1 MNDPVATPTHQHL
14 FPKRLGSV
22 AGLVAAASGL
32 AAGELLSGLFNSLA
46 SPIIGVGNRIVDLV
60 PVPVKDFAISTFGTH
75 DKQAL
80 LIGIGVTIALASI
93 LLGAIAT
100 RYLWI
105 GTVGVGLFGIVGA
118 IAGTTGRTGTASDA
132 LPSLLAGVVGAS
144 VITLLLHSTTSHD
157 RVSNSAGRR
166 VNVSSTAGRT
176 DEQVVRAVMGRECLQ
191 DGNNGDQ
198 PLVGNTDGPVH
209 SLGRRQFLALAGG
222 FAVAAGVAGTVGRKL
237 QSSSAE
243 VAKRAKLLLPAA
255 RKPLAAIPIG
265 VAVPELAAVTPFIT
279 SNRDFYRIDTAL
291 VVPKVDI
298 DSWKLTID
306 GMVENKRTYS
316 YKDILNRDLV
326 ERDIT
331 LTCVSNEV
339 GGILM
344 GNARWLGI
352 PLKELLDDAGAKSGA
367 TQIVGH
373 SVDGW
378 TSGFPTAVLDQGKEA
393 FLAIGMNGEALPF
406 AHGFPARLVVPGL
419 YGYVSATKWLTRI
432 EMTTLEAVDA
442 YWVPRGYAKEAPV
455 KLASRIDVPRGLS
468 TVPAGP
474 TAIAGIAW
482 AQTTGVAKVEVK
494 IDAGE
499 WQEAELADEQSINTW
514 RQWKL
519 RWDATP
525 GQHEITVRATDTKG
539 KLQIEQRTAPLPNGA
554 TGWHQTVVFVS

>member
-1 MNDPVATPTHQHL
+1 M
-14 FPKRLGSV
+14 LGSL
-22 AGLVAAASGL
+22 AGLVAAAAGL
-32 AAGELLSGLFNSLA
+32 AAGELLSGFFNDLA

-80 LIGIGVTIALASI
+80 LIGIGVTIAIAALVI
-93 LLGAIAT
+93 GAFAT
-100 RYLWI
+100 RWLWI
-105 GTVGVGLFGIVGA
+105 GIVGIALFGFVGA
-118 IAGTTGRTGTASDA
+118 VAAVTGRTGTVSDA
-132 LPSLLAGVVGAS
+132 LPSLLAGIVGAA
-144 VITLLLHSTTSHD
+144 VITLLLRRPTRNATTP
-157 RVSNSAGRR
+157 VA
-166 VNVSSTAGRT
+166 RT
-176 DEQVVRAVMGRECLQ
+176 DEDVVRLAMGREVVAPSVPSSVAPAL
-191 DGNNGDQ
+191 
-198 PLVGNTDGPVH
+198 
-209 SLGRRQFLALAGG
+209 SRRSFLALAGG
-222 FAVAAGVAGTVGRKL
+222 LAVAAGVAGTVGRKL
-237 QSSSAE
+237 QSSTEA
-243 VAKRAKLLLPAA
+243 VAQRAKLLLPKA
-255 RKPLAAIPIG
+255 RKPLAAIPAATG
-265 VAVPELAAVTPFIT
+265 VAELAAVTPFIT
-279 SNRDFYRIDTAL
+279 PNKDFYRIDTAL
-291 VVPKVDI
+291 VVPKVDV

-306 GMVENKRTYS
+306 GMVDREVSYS
-316 YKDILNRDLV
+316 YEDLLKRELV

-352 PLKELLDDAGAKSGA
+352 PLKELLDEAGVKDGA

-393 FLAIGMNGEALPF
+393 FLAIGMNGEPLPF
-406 AHGFPARLVVPGL
+406 QHGFPARLVVPGL

-432 EMTTLEAVDA
+432 QMTTLEKVDA
-442 YWVPRGYAKEAPV
+442 YWVPRGYAKEAPI

-482 AQTTGVAKVEVK
+482 AQTTGIAKVEVK
-494 IDAGE
+494 IDEGE

-519 RWDATP
+519 RWDATT
-525 GQHEITVRATDTKG
+525 GQHQITVRATDNNG
-539 KLQIEQRTAPLPNGA
+539 KLQIEKRTAPLPNGA